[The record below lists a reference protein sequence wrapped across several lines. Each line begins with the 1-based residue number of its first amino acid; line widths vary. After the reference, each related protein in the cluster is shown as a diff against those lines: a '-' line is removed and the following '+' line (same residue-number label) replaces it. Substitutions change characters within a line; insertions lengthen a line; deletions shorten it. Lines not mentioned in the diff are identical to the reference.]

1 MLKFYNTLT
10 RKKEVFKPISE
21 DEVTFYHCGP
31 TVYWTQHIG
40 NMRGVVMN
48 DLIVRTLEYLGYK
61 VKLARNYTDVGHLTS
76 DEDEGEDKLEKGAK
90 RESKTPQQ
98 TAEKYIKIFERD
110 VTALNTRPAD
120 LKPQATDNIKEIIG
134 MIRILLDKGYAY
146 QTDLAIYFSVLKAKD
161 YTKLSGQNLAKNI
174 AEAGKGEASDP
185 DKKNPADFAL
195 WFFKTGKHKNAMQTW
210 ESPWGKGFP
219 GWHIECSAMAKKYLG
234 DTVDIHMG
242 GIEHVPVHHTNE
254 IAQSEAANGVKFVNY
269 WLHNEH
275 LLANDVKMAKS
286 AGTAYSLAE
295 VKAKRYEPLALRCF
309 FLSAHYRSKQN
320 FSWEAL
326 AASAASLKK
335 MQNKIKELKETV
347 KLSAEK
353 IEATD
358 INEHYRGQFIAAIED
373 DDNIPQA
380 LAVLWETLKDDKLT
394 ADETLATVFDFDRV
408 LGLELTKVKL
418 DKTAVPK
425 KIQALIDNRQKFREV
440 GDFAEADKIRE
451 KIEQLGYEI
460 KDTPN
465 GVVVNK

>member
-1 MLKFYNTLT
+1 MQIYNTLT
-10 RKKEVFKPISE
+10 RKLEEFKPLKHGQ
-21 DEVTFYHCGP
+21 VTFYHCGP

-40 NMRGVVMN
+40 NLRGMTMG
-48 DLIVRTLEYLGYK
+48 DLVRRTFEYLQYK
-61 VKLARNYTDVGHLTS
+61 VIQVRNYTDVGHLVS
-76 DEDEGEDKLEKGAK
+76 DNDEGEDKMEKGAK
-90 RESKTPQQ
+90 REGLSPSSI
-98 TAEKYIKIFERD
+98 ADKYIAQFEKD
-110 VTALNTRPAD
+110 TKALNL
-120 LKPQATDNIKEIIG
+120 LKPTHKPRATQYIKPMQE
-134 MIRILLDKGYAY
+134 MIEKLLSQGYAY
-146 QTDLAIYFSVLKAKD
+146 QTELAIYYDISRFDGYS
-161 YTKLSGQNLAKNI
+161 KLSGQEL
-174 AEAGKGEASDP
+174 EAQVVGEGKGQVI
-185 DKKNPADFAL
+185 DKDKRQAQDFAL
-195 WFFKTGKHKNAMQTW
+195 WFFKKGDHAEAIQTW
-210 ESPWGKGFP
+210 PSPWGEGFP
-219 GWHIECSAMAKKYLG
+219 GWHLECSVMSKALLG
-234 DTVDIHMG
+234 DTLDLHMG
-242 GIEHVPVHHTNE
+242 GVEHIPVHHTNE

-295 VKAKRYEPLALRCF
+295 VKAKRYEPLALRYL

-326 AASAASLKK
+326 AAAAASLKK
-335 MQNKIKELKETV
+335 LQNKIRELKETV

-373 DDNIPQA
+373 DNNIPQA

-394 ADETLATVFDFDRV
+394 ADETLATVFDFDSV

-425 KIQALIDNRQKFREV
+425 KIQALIDNRQKFRDV